1 MAFREGRDY
10 QSQAQVTY
18 MNYEPTTHLF
28 LMYIVCCKEKKFSAP
43 YFCAGNA
50 IKLIGCG
57 TQRSLKNNI
66 HLLESVAEKNRFVY
80 VMTSCDQAVTP
91 SCD

>member
-18 MNYEPTTHLF
+18 MNYEATTHLF

-66 HLLESVAEKNRFVY
+66 IHLLESVAEKK
-80 VMTSCDQAVTP
+80 
-91 SCD
+91 

>member
-66 HLLESVAEKNRFVY
+66 HLLESVAEKNRFVSSGR
-80 VMTSCDQAVTP
+80 SCHD
-91 SCD
+91 

>member
-28 LMYIVCCKEKKFSAP
+28 LMYIVCCKKKFSAP

-57 TQRSLKNNI
+57 SQRSLKNNI
-66 HLLESVAEKNRFVY
+66 HLLESVAKKKDLCHQADH
-80 VMTSCDQAVTP
+80 VMTSCD
-91 SCD
+91 